1 MAGNRRPTI
10 KTVAARAGV
19 GRTTVSRVVNGSELV
34 SAEARSRVLAAI
46 KELNYVP
53 NSVARGLVTS
63 RTDAVALV
71 IPESASRLGSEPF
84 FAALIRGVSQALA
97 DSRTQLQLML
107 VRDQAER
114 EQLTESVA
122 TRRVDGVLLVS
133 VHSDD
138 PLPAMLEE
146 MGLPTVLAGRRDAD
160 EALSY
165 VHADNTGGAI
175 QAVRHL
181 LGSGRKRVAAIA
193 GPLDM
198 DVGRSRLEGWRAAHE
213 EAGVPA
219 RQDLVEVGDFSWE
232 SGSRAMRSL
241 LERAPDLDAVF
252 AASDL
257 MAIGALEELRRQ
269 RRKVPDDV
277 AVVGFEDSP
286 HARWTNPPLTTVRQP
301 VEELGSAMVRI
312 LSEITEP
319 GAARQQLMLPTEL
332 VVRESSGGP
341 SDDGAD
347 GDEGDVDRGR

>member
-34 SAEARSRVLAAI
+34 SADARARVLAAI

-53 NSVARGLVTS
+53 NTVARGLVTS

-84 FAALIRGVSQALA
+84 FAALIRGVSEALA

-122 TRRVDGVLLVS
+122 ARRVDGVLLVS
-133 VHSDD
+133 VHADD
-138 PLPAMLEE
+138 PLPGMLEDL
-146 MGLPTVLAGRRDAD
+146 GLPTVLAGRRDVG
-160 EALSY
+160 ERLSY
-165 VHADNTGGAI
+165 VHADNAGGAAE
-175 QAVRHL
+175 AVRHL
-181 LGSGRKRVAAIA
+181 LSSGRTKIATIA

-198 DVGRSRLEGWRAAHE
+198 DVGRSRLEGWRTAHR
-213 EAGVPA
+213 EAGAPA
-219 RQDLVEVGDFSWE
+219 SEVLVEIGDFSWE
-232 SGSRAMRSL
+232 SGRRAMYSL

-257 MAIGALEELRRQ
+257 MALGALEELRRRQ
-269 RRKVPDDV
+269 RQVPGDV
-277 AVVGFEDSP
+277 AVVGFEDSL
-286 HARWTNPPLTTVRQP
+286 ARYAHPPLTTVRQP
-301 VEELGSAMVRI
+301 VEELGRTMVRI
-312 LSEITEP
+312 LTEITQH
-319 GAARQQLMLPTEL
+319 GAPRQQVRLPTEL
-332 VVRESSGGP
+332 VVREST
-341 SDDGAD
+341 
-347 GDEGDVDRGR
+347 